1 MSAAA
6 DASAGAAGAAG
17 AAAPGVHVPHAYA
30 HFPFCAQKCPYCDF
44 NSHAGRERE
53 MEAYVTALLDE
64 ARVRAAGS
72 QPRTIFVGGGTPTH
86 APEALLERML
96 VGLREVLGDRQLV
109 EFTVEAN
116 PGSLTAGKVA
126 ALRAAGVGRV
136 SLGTQSFAAP
146 TLERLG
152 RWHQPGDTRRS
163 VDLLREGGIARVS
176 VDLILAV
183 PGQTLEQQAQDVEH
197 AVALGTD
204 HVSAYVLTYEEG
216 TPYTRW
222 MREGRLPPPDDEREA
237 AHQDLVRQRLSAAGM
252 LPYEVSNYARAGAQC
267 QHNLGYWRNADW
279 WGLGAGAH
287 GHLAGR
293 RWKNVSD
300 PARYLQSVAAQGHAE
315 EWAEAT
321 DARTRLFDTLMMGL
335 RLVEGV
341 DLELAA
347 RRTGLDARVEHA
359 ATLERLA
366 REGLLRLEGA
376 RLLPTARG
384 LDFASYVARAFL

>member
-1 MSAAA
+1 MPAHDILHHMRPGTLQLAALPPL
-6 DASAGAAGAAG
+6 SLY
-17 AAAPGVHVPHAYA
+17 VHLPW
-30 HFPFCAQKCPYCDF
+30 CIRKCPYCDF

-53 MEAYVTALLDE
+53 MEHYVDALLQE
-64 ARVRAAGS
+64 ARTRAAAS

-86 APEALLERML
+86 APAPLLARML
-96 VGLREVLGDRQLV
+96 LGLREALGGERLV

-116 PGSLTAGKVA
+116 PGSLTREKVD
-126 ALRAAGVGRV
+126 ALRAAGVHRV
-136 SLGTQSFAAP
+136 SLGAQSFTAP

-152 RWHQPGDTRRS
+152 RWHQPDDTRRS
-163 VDLLREGGIARVS
+163 VDLLRAGGIGRIS

-183 PGQTLEQQAQDVEH
+183 PHQTLEEQARDVDQ

-222 MREGRLPPPDDEREA
+222 MREGRLPAPDDEREA
-237 AHQDLVRQRLSAAGM
+237 AHQDLVRQRLAALGL

-267 QHNLGYWRNADW
+267 EHNLGYWRNADW

-293 RWKNVSD
+293 RWKNLAD
-300 PARYLQSVAAQGHAE
+300 PARYREAVLARGHAE
-315 EWAEAT
+315 EWAEDN

-341 DLELAA
+341 DLDAA
-347 RRTGLDARVEHA
+347 HARTGLDARVEHA
-359 ATLERLA
+359 AAITHLVG
-366 REGLLRLEGA
+366 EGLLRLEGA

-384 LDFASYVARAFL
+384 LDLASYVARAFL